1 MIRWHGSTIGIGFR
15 FMIVPT
21 ARAAFGLPERV
32 RELRVRGRL
41 AEGDARQLHQHA
53 LAERRHAAKVDREV
67 ERVAP
72 SCEVLVELASCL
84 LHLPRG
90 AQHAAAREPR
100 ELLDVVL
107 GVGVEGDAQQA
118 AVGGCDEQLADR
130 GVDDVV
136 AGVEHARPYGC
147 LPEAAVELGGNGH
160 RICSFLRRRTPAEAA
175 WRAASGL
182 ESSAAAI
189 CSYVRS

>member
-1 MIRWHGSTIGIGFR
+1 MIRWQGSTIGIGFR

-21 ARAAFGLPERV
+21 ARAAFGLPARAG
-32 RELRVRGRL
+32 ELRVRGSL
-41 AEGDARQLHQHA
+41 AEGDAGQLQQHA
-53 LAERRHAAKVDREV
+53 LAERRDAAEVDREV
-67 ERVAP
+67 EHVAP
-72 SCEVLVELASCL
+72 SLEVLVELPAYL

-90 AQHAAAREPR
+90 PQHAAAREPR
-100 ELLDVVL
+100 ELLDMML
-107 GVGVEGDAQQA
+107 GIGVERDAQQA
-118 AVGGCDEQLADR
+118 AVGGRDEELADR
-130 GVDDVV
+130 SVDDVV
-136 AGVEHARPYGC
+136 AGVEHARPYGG